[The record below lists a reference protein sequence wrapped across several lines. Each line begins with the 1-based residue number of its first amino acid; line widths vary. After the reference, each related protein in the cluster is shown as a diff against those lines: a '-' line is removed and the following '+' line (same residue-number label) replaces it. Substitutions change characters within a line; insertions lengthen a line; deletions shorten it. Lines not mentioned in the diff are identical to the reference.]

1 MAATCDIRGASLR
14 IAPDQ
19 FPDPVRDLDARGAAE
34 RSAVLAGG
42 CFWCVEAVFR
52 ELDGVLDATSGYAG
66 GRAADADYRTVC
78 GGDTGHAEVVRVRYD
93 PRRLSYGQLL
103 KVFFAVAHD
112 PTQRNR
118 QGNDVG
124 TQYRSAIFYA
134 DADERA
140 VAAAYIRQLDAAGV
154 FTAPIATT
162 LEPLEAF
169 YPAEAYH
176 QNYAALHPEQPY
188 IALVSAPKVEKLRTY
203 FGERVKPTD
212 ATSPFDAPLSPA
224 GKGRG

>member
-52 ELDGVLDATSGYAG
+52 ELDGVLEVTSGYAG
-66 GRAADADYRTVC
+66 GRAADADYRSVC
-78 GGDTGHAEVVRVRYD
+78 SGDTGHAEVVRVCYD

-118 QGNDVG
+118 QGN
-124 TQYRSAIFYA
+124 
-134 DADERA
+134 
-140 VAAAYIRQLDAAGV
+140 
-154 FTAPIATT
+154 
-162 LEPLEAF
+162 
-169 YPAEAYH
+169 
-176 QNYAALHPEQPY
+176 
-188 IALVSAPKVEKLRTY
+188 
-203 FGERVKPTD
+203 
-212 ATSPFDAPLSPA
+212 
-224 GKGRG
+224 

>member
-14 IAPDQ
+14 IAPDR
-19 FPDPVRDLDARGAAE
+19 FPDPERDLDAGDATE

-52 ELDGVLDATSGYAG
+52 ELDGVLEATSGYAG

-78 GGDTGHAEVVRVRYD
+78 SGTSGHAEAVRVRYD

-112 PTQRNR
+112 PTQRDR
-118 QGNDVG
+118 QGNDIG
-124 TQYRSAIFYA
+124 TQYRSAIFHA
-134 DADERA
+134 DADERE
-140 VAAAYIRQLDAAGV
+140 VAQAYIRQLDAAGA
-154 FTAPIATT
+154 FAAPIVTA

-169 YPAEAYH
+169 HPAETYH
-176 QNYAALHPEQPY
+176 QNYAALHPQQPY
-188 IALVSAPKVEKLRTY
+188 IALVSTPKVEKLRTY
-203 FGERVKPTD
+203 FGDRLKASADSE
-212 ATSPFDAPLSPA
+212 
-224 GKGRG
+224 